1 MSSFRPNLV
10 QDLYIKELKA
20 FKPKPLTEA
29 DAQEATMPWK
39 LPQAAKAPA
48 LEAEGVDALAEY
60 ESSNVEVS
68 TPKAKGTPEGTQ
80 ENYNPD
86 DWFVF
91 EEDKA

>member
-1 MSSFRPNLV
+1 MSSLRPNLV

-29 DAQEATMPWK
+29 DAQEATVPWK

-48 LEAEGVDALAEY
+48 LEAEGADALAEY

-68 TPKAKGTPEGTQ
+68 SPKAKDAPEAAQ